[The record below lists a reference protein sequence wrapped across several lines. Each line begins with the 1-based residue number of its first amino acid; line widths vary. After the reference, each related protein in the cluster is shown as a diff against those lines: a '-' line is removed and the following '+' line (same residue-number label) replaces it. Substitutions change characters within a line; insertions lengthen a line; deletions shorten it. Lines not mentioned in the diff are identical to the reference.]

1 MFAVLPASTA
11 VPAGRAWTSR
21 LASLALHA
29 VVIAAAV
36 HLTDGTAQEPVRYT
50 GPDTVIYR
58 IPDDAPP
65 APAPPPPGAPTPGT
79 VSTVP
84 ALVMP
89 DSVPDFIPPPGDSLL
104 SVAPPPG
111 NDPPGAPGGDTL
123 RLLPGGSEHPATPID
138 ARAADEAPRL
148 LDHPPLRYPEVMRQA
163 GLEARVVVEAV
174 LDTTGR
180 IEPGSL
186 RLSGGA
192 HALFEAEARAVVTG
206 SRYRPARLA
215 GRAVRVRIQV
225 PVAFSM
231 RR

>member
-1 MFAVLPASTA
+1 MFEVLPASA
-11 VPAGRAWTSR
+11 AMPARAWSSR

-29 VVIAAAV
+29 AVIAAAV

-65 APAPPPPGAPTPGT
+65 KPAPPPPGAPSTST
-79 VSTVP
+79 VTSVP

-89 DSVPDFIPPPGDSLL
+89 DSVPDLIPPPGDSLL
-104 SVAPPPG
+104 SVAPAPGNVPPG
-111 NDPPGAPGGDTL
+111 IPGGDSL
-123 RLLPGGSEHPATPID
+123 RLLPGGSEGITTPID

-148 LDHPPLRYPEVMRQA
+148 LAHPPLRYPEVMRQA

-206 SRYRPARLA
+206 SRYHPARLA